1 MTYKNFPVYIG
12 HGNRSFTSQFGY
24 HKSHMIY
31 AERAN
36 VNYSTA
42 SVPNRKLGQPIN
54 RDREFAY
61 TADLGCSISFDFLLY
76 PNPREWAGNTVYS
89 FLSDSNEFDQDNAYV
104 RGNNSGSN
112 FFPIKIG
119 GNFYNKCFLT
129 SYNIEISALNAVRC
143 SANFSCYDPPSQ
155 KAVKADNFTPFESYS
170 EYMSGNAVVD
180 GASCQISGLYDD
192 FMDSEIIPKVSY
204 SKSYNITPVY
214 NLGNTKP
221 NNFLVDSI
229 EAQMVVES
237 TGLNNLFAYDGIKLQ
252 NDIGVNI
259 LNHDGERILPEYDGG
274 FDIVVGS
281 GAKVNVEDYGIQGG
295 DVVSSR
301 ATIQEILL

>member
-76 PNPREWAGNTVYS
+76 PNPRERAGNTVYS

-119 GNFYNKCFLT
+119 GNFYNKCFLN
-129 SYNIEISALNAVRC
+129 SYNIEISSLNAVRC
-143 SANFSCYDPPSQ
+143 SANFTCYDYPSQ
-155 KAVKADNFTPFESYS
+155 EAVKADNFTPFESYS
-170 EYMSGNAVVD
+170 EYMSGNSVVD
-180 GASCQISGLYDD
+180 GSSCQISGLYDD
-192 FMDSEIIPKVSY
+192 FMDSEIIPKISY
-204 SKSYNITPVY
+204 SKSYNTTPVY
-214 NLGNTKP
+214 RLGETKP
-221 NNFLVDSI
+221 NNLLVDAI

-274 FDIVVGS
+274 FDIIVGS
-281 GAKVNVEDYGIQGG
+281 GARVNVEDYGIQGG